1 MVGWKVALPVAI
13 AGSGIA
19 AAAVATF
26 TGDDTAEATTTV
38 WIDAPADLA
47 ALHPGTVVV
56 QAHVDVG
63 NGIDSLTLTVD
74 GSEVATDEQLDV
86 VADLARAEFQWQ
98 AAPGVHEL
106 RVLASDGSAS
116 GARTAFVTEPGDE
129 ATTTSTTTTVAA
141 TTTTVA
147 ETTTTSTTTTL
158 PPTTAPPL
166 TTAPPTTI
174 PKPVIGT
181 IGVAPGDCSITVNV
195 SSIRNATSATARLT
209 GAGNDTATALAP
221 VPGAASGTLLI
232 TVVTDLSTPLTVTVT
247 ATGPGGTSTAAASVT
262 AVCGKP

>member
-1 MVGWKVALPVAI
+1 MVWWKVALPVAI

-47 ALHPGTVVV
+47 ALHPGAVVV

-74 GSEVATDEQLDV
+74 GNEVATDEQLNV
-86 VADLARAEFQWQ
+86 VDDLAHAEFSWQ
-98 AAPGVHEL
+98 AEPGVHEL

-116 GARTAFVTEPGDE
+116 GARTVFVTEPGSG

-158 PPTTAPPL
+158 PPTTAPPV

-181 IGVAPGDCSITVNV
+181 IGVVPGDCSITVTV
-195 SSIRNATSATARLT
+195 GIANATSATVTVT
-209 GAGNDTATALAP
+209 GGSNNTSVALAP
-221 VPGAASGTLLI
+221 VPGTASAVVALAGSAGPTTLTI
-232 TVVTDLSTPLTVTVT
+232 TAT
-247 ATGPGGTSTAAASVT
+247 ATGAGGTATAATTFLASS
-262 AVCGKP
+262 CKL

>member
-147 ETTTTSTTTTL
+147 ETTPTSTTTTL

-195 SSIRNATSATARLT
+195 SSIRNATSATVTVTGGTNNTSVALT
-209 GAGNDTATALAP
+209 P
-221 VPGAASGTLLI
+221 VPGAASAIVPLRGSI
-232 TVVTDLSTPLTVTVT
+232 DSTMLTVTVT
-247 ATGPGGTSTAAASVT
+247 ATGAGGSATAATTFLASS
-262 AVCGKP
+262 CKE